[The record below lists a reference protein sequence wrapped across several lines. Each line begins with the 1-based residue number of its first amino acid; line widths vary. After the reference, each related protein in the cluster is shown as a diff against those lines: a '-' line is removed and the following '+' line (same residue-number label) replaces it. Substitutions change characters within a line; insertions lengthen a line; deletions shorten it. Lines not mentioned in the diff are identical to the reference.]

1 MNNFFAAGSVIVASL
16 LALPAAAS
24 EQPKSLNERRMEVI
38 KGTTEGRKVLDLDS
52 SDKNEKSSPEVKTP
66 TPGTESKSSTAA
78 PTVPEQKSPLLSKVP
93 PPSGRPLSAAR
104 RTEGAGIG
112 IALPSAAS
120 ASQAAQGK

>member
-1 MNNFFAAGSVIVASL
+1 MNIFLAAGSVVVASVL
-16 LALPAAAS
+16 VSPSTAS

-38 KGTTEGRKVLDLDS
+38 KGTTEGRKVLDLGSSKTTEKPAADAKASNPSADS
-52 SDKNEKSSPEVKTP
+52 KP
-66 TPGTESKSSTAA
+66 STTA
-78 PTVPEQKSPLLSKVP
+78 PVATEQKSPLLSKVP

-120 ASQAAQGK
+120 ASQPAQGK